1 MGKKANKVGNNSKEN
16 SEMSRTSAW
25 ADRGGKT
32 RALSPSFRR
41 IMTGLSV
48 GQMIMFAVSAATLG
62 AFVNSNV
69 RTFDYFPQ
77 HMTYLKTKETL

>member
-16 SEMSRTSAW
+16 SEMSRPSAW

-32 RALSPSFRR
+32 RALSPSFRQ

-48 GQMIMFAVSAATLG
+48 GQMIMVTVSAATLG

-69 RTFDYFPQ
+69 RMFCYYT
-77 HMTYLKTKETL
+77 ENI